1 MIELDFFKRE
11 DFKILIDWMDTPEL
25 LQQWGGSGFTFPLTE
40 EQLEKYINLKNVIPY
55 KVVNKEDGNI
65 IGHISLC
72 NIDKRN
78 NSVRIGTVL
87 VGDKDSR
94 GKGIGEEMI
103 NEIMKIAFEEFKFHR
118 VDLVVYDFNE
128 SAIRCYEKAGFKI
141 EGLMK
146 ECRRFKDEYWSL
158 FIMAILKS
166 EWENNY
172 I

>member
-11 DFKILIDWMDTPEL
+11 DFKVLIDWMDTPEL
-25 LQQWGGSGFTFPLTE
+25 LQQWGGSGFTYPLTE
-40 EQLEKYINLKNVIPY
+40 DQLEKYINLKNVIPY
-55 KVVNKEDGNI
+55 KVVNKENGNTV
-65 IGHISLC
+65 GHISLC

-78 NSVRIGTVL
+78 NSAKIGTVL
-87 VGDKDSR
+87 VGDKGSR

-103 NEIMKIAFEEFKFHR
+103 NEILKIAFEEFKFHR

-128 SAIRCYEKAGFKI
+128 SAIRCYEKAGFKK

-158 FIMAILKS
+158 FTMAILKS
-166 EWENNY
+166 EWKNR
-172 I
+172 

>member
-78 NSVRIGTVL
+78 NSARIGTVL

-94 GKGIGEEMI
+94 GKGIGEQMI
-103 NEIMKIAFEEFKFHR
+103 SEILEIAFEEFKFHR

-146 ECRRFKDEYWSL
+146 ESRRFKDEYWSL

-166 EWENNY
+166 EWENNCR
-172 I
+172 